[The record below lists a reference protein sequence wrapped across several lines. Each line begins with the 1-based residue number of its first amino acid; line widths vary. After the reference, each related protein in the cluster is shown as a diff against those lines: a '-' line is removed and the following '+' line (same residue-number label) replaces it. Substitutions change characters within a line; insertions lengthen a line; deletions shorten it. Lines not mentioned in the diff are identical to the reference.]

1 MEEINLLEV
10 LEYFKNKLIWIIASI
25 ILVILIGNIYTTI
38 TRVPMYRSNTTIL
51 LVGSNE
57 KVNQNDVSLN
67 NNLVTTYSEIIKSR
81 KVLTKVINNLKL
93 EYSVEE
99 LSNHITVGTKTDTQI
114 ITVTVSDKDPKKSK
128 DIADEVSEVFAKEIK
143 AIYRLDNVAIIDYAV
158 LAEKPYNITYLKD
171 NVIYFAIGLVLSCA
185 VIFTMFYFDTT
196 IKSTE
201 SIEEKLGLNV
211 LGVVP
216 EERRKKYE

>member
-10 LEYFKNKLIWIIASI
+10 LEYYKNKLIWIIASI

-114 ITVTVSDKDPKKSK
+114 ITVAVSDKDPNKSK
-128 DIADEVSEVFAKEIK
+128 DIANEVSGVFAKEIK
-143 AIYRLDNVAIIDYAV
+143 AIYKLDNVAIIDSAV
-158 LAEKPYNITYLKD
+158 VAEKPYNITYLKD
-171 NVIYFAIGLVLSCA
+171 NVIYFAIGLVLSCGI
-185 VIFTMFYFDTT
+185 IFIMFYFDTT

-216 EERRKKYE
+216 EERRKK

>member
-10 LEYFKNKLIWIIASI
+10 LEYYKNKLIWIIASI

-185 VIFTMFYFDTT
+185 VIFIMFYFDTT

>member
-216 EERRKKYE
+216 EERRKKHE

>member
-99 LSNHITVGTKTDTQI
+99 LSNNITVGTKTDTQI

>member
-128 DIADEVSEVFAKEIK
+128 DIANEVSSVFAKEIK
-143 AIYRLDNVAIIDYAV
+143 AIYRLDNVAIIDSAV

-171 NVIYFAIGLVLSCA
+171 NVIYFSIGLVLSCA
-185 VIFTMFYFDTT
+185 VIFIMFYFDTT

-216 EERRKKYE
+216 EERRKK